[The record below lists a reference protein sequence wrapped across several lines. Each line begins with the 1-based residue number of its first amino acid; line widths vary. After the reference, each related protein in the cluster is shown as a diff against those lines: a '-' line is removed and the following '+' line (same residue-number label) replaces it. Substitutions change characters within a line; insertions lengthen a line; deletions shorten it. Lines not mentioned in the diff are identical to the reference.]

1 MSRQRAFTLIELLVV
16 IAIIALLMA
25 ILLPTLQRVR
35 SQAKAAVCQA
45 NLHQW
50 GLLFNTLA
58 QSNEGLLRDRDS
70 WDRCRTQQFAYYLDN
85 FDFEEFCPMATRKTS
100 STEAGGTFLAWYCPH
115 HPYRA
120 GSYGLNAYTP
130 AYDGGERLGQ
140 SPRVKARWTNIY
152 LKGSANAP
160 IMLDC
165 ALWAGDPMPTN
176 SPPQTEAQAATDP
189 TIGSNSIR
197 PFCIPRHGGFV
208 NSLFMD
214 WSIRKVGIKEL
225 WTLEWYPG
233 LHAWS
238 LDPRRQHR
246 RRRLAWRG
254 CEGSRISRPPGEVPP
269 FTEILH
275 REAHRCLIPVAP
287 VKHP

>member
-1 MSRQRAFTLIELLVV
+1 MVLLDSCSVNEIKSICRQRAFTLIELLVV

-35 SQAKAAVCQA
+35 SQAKATVCQA

-58 QSNEGLLRDRDS
+58 QSNEGRLRDRDS
-70 WDRCRTQQFAYYLDN
+70 WDHYRTQQFAYYLDN

-100 STEAGGTFLAWYCPH
+100 STGAGGTFLAWYCPH

-140 SPRVKARWTNIY
+140 PLRVKVRWTSIY
-152 LKGSANAP
+152 MKGSAKAP

-165 ALWAGDPMPTN
+165 ALWAGDPMPTDD
-176 SPPQTEAQAATDP
+176 PPQSEMQAATAP
-189 TIGSNSIR
+189 TIGSNSIWS
-197 PFCIPRHGGFV
+197 FCIPRHGGFV

-214 WSIRKVGIKEL
+214 WSIRKVGIKKL

-233 LHAWS
+233 FDTQGSWTRASNINGIDWPAWM
-238 LDPRRQHR
+238 RR
-246 RRRLAWRG
+246 
-254 CEGSRISRPPGEVPP
+254 
-269 FTEILH
+269 F
-275 REAHRCLIPVAP
+275 
-287 VKHP
+287 KD

>member
-1 MSRQRAFTLIELLVV
+1 MSRQYVAKLRAFTLIELLVV
-16 IAIIALLMA
+16 IAIIALLLA

-35 SQAKAAVCQA
+35 SQAKAGVCQA

-58 QSNEGLLRDRDS
+58 QSNDGRLRDRDS

-85 FDFEEFCPMATRKTS
+85 FDFEEFSPMATRKTS
-100 STEAGGTFLAWYCPH
+100 TTGAGGTFLAWYCPH

-120 GSYGLNAYTP
+120 GSYGFNAYTP
-130 AYDGGERLGQ
+130 AYDGGERIGRDL
-140 SPRVKARWTNIY
+140 RVEQRWTSIY
-152 LKGSANAP
+152 MKGGARAP
-160 IMLDC
+160 LMLDG
-165 ALWAGDPMPTN
+165 ALWAGDPMPN
-176 SPPQTEAQAATDP
+176 DEPPQTEVEAATSP

-208 NSLFMD
+208 NCIFMD

-233 LHAWS
+233 FDTHGPWTRAGCPDGIDW
-238 LDPRRQHR
+238 PEWMRR
-246 RRRLAWRG
+246 
-254 CEGSRISRPPGEVPP
+254 
-269 FTEILH
+269 F
-275 REAHRCLIPVAP
+275 
-287 VKHP
+287 KD

>member
-1 MSRQRAFTLIELLVV
+1 MGRRRAFTLIELLVV
-16 IAIIALLMA
+16 IAIIALLLG

-35 SQAKAAVCQA
+35 SQAKAAICQA

-85 FDFEEFCPMATRKTS
+85 FDLEEFCPMATRKTS
-100 STEAGGTFLAWYCPH
+100 STGAGGTLLAWYCPN

-140 SPRVKARWTNIY
+140 APRVKTRWTSIY
-152 LKGSANAP
+152 QKGGANAP

-165 ALWAGDPMPTN
+165 ALWAGDPMPTDT
-176 SPPQTEAQAATDP
+176 PPQTEVQAATGP
-189 TIGSNSIR
+189 TMGSNSIR
-197 PFCIPRHGGFV
+197 PFCIPRHGGSI

-233 LHAWS
+233 FDTHGPWTRTGS
-238 LDPRRQHR
+238 VDWPEWMRRFK
-246 RRRLAWRG
+246 G
-254 CEGSRISRPPGEVPP
+254 
-269 FTEILH
+269 
-275 REAHRCLIPVAP
+275 
-287 VKHP
+287 